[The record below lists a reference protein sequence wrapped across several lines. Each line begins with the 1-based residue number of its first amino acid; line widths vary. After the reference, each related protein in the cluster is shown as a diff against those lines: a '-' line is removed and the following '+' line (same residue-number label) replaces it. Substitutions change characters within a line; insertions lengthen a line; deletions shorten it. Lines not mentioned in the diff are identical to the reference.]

1 MGGLS
6 MRYLAT
12 VKYNGTHFQGWQRQ
26 PNVATIQGSIEQV
39 IGKLLDK
46 ETPIYGSGR
55 TDAGVHALGQTFHF
69 DTIKEIEDLDKFR
82 YAMNRLLNRD
92 IHVINLKRVD
102 DNFHAR
108 LSAKYKVYQYIINT
122 GEDDPFNIDFKHFY
136 PREMNVNEMIKAAK
150 LFYGKHDFRN
160 YTSKEEDEFG
170 FVREILGI
178 HIKTPQDHIIIEIT
192 ATGFMRYMV
201 RMIVGT
207 LIEIG
212 MGRFTTAEAQK
223 LLDNPQR
230 NFVNYKAPPNG
241 LYLVKV
247 EY

>member
-1 MGGLS
+1 
-6 MRYLAT
+6 
-12 VKYNGTHFQGWQRQ
+12 
-26 PNVATIQGSIEQV
+26 
-39 IGKLLDK
+39 
-46 ETPIYGSGR
+46 
-55 TDAGVHALGQTFHF
+55 
-69 DTIKEIEDLDKFR
+69 
-82 YAMNRLLNRD
+82 
-92 IHVINLKRVD
+92 
-102 DNFHAR
+102 
-108 LSAKYKVYQYIINT
+108 
-122 GEDDPFNIDFKHFY
+122 
-136 PREMNVNEMIKAAK
+136 MNVNEMIKAAK

-178 HIKTPQDHIIIEIT
+178 HIKTPQDHIIIEKT
-192 ATGFMRYMV
+192 ATGFMRFMV

>member
-1 MGGLS
+1 

-12 VKYNGTHFQGWQRQ
+12 VKYNGTRYLGWQRQ
-26 PNVATIQGSIEQV
+26 PDALTIQGEIETV
-39 IGKLLDK
+39 ISKLLDK
-46 ETPIYGSGR
+46 ETVIFGSGR

-69 DTIKEIEDLDKFR
+69 DADQEIGDLEKFR
-82 YAMNRLLNRD
+82 YAMNRLLNRN
-92 IHVINLKRVD
+92 IHIVSIIEVASD
-102 DNFHAR
+102 FHAR
-108 LSAKYKVYQYIINT
+108 LSAKWKVYQYIINI
-122 GEDDPFNIDFKHFY
+122 GEDDPFNVDFKHFY
-136 PREMNVNEMIKAAK
+136 PRDLNIEEMVKAAK

-160 YTSKEEDEFG
+160 YTSKEEDDDQ

-178 HIKTPQDHIIIEIT
+178 YIHTPQDHIIIDIA

-212 MGRFTTAEAQK
+212 MGRFTTEEAAR
-223 LLDNPQR
+223 LLDNPER
-230 NFVNYKAPPNG
+230 TYVNYKAPPNG

>member
-1 MGGLS
+1 MGDS
-6 MRYLAT
+6 FMRYLAT
-12 VKYNGTHFQGWQRQ
+12 VQYNGTHYLGWQRQ
-26 PNVATIQGSIEQV
+26 PNVLTIQGSIEAV
-39 IGKLLDK
+39 LSKILDK
-46 ETPIYGSGR
+46 ETIIYGSGR

-69 DTIKEIEDLDKFR
+69 DFEKEIEDLDKFR

-92 IHVINLKRVD
+92 IHIVD
-102 DNFHAR
+102 IKQVADDFHAR

-122 GEDDPFNIDFKHFY
+122 GEDDPFNVDFKHFY
-136 PREMNVNEMIKAAK
+136 PRNIDFEEMKKAAK

-160 YTSKEEDEFG
+160 YTSKEEDEG
-170 FVREILGI
+170 QFVREIVGI
-178 HIKTPQDHIIIEIT
+178 HMNNPKDHIIIEIA

-212 MGRFTTAEAQK
+212 MGRFTSEEAAK
-223 LLDNPQR
+223 LLDNQER

>member
-1 MGGLS
+1 

-12 VKYNGTHFQGWQRQ
+12 VKYNGTRYFGWQRQ
-26 PNVATIQGSIEQV
+26 PDTLTIQGSIEAV
-39 IGKLLDK
+39 ISQLLDK
-46 ETPIYGSGR
+46 ETAIFGSGR

-69 DTIKEIEDLDKFR
+69 DIDKEIDNLDKFR
-82 YAMNRLLNRD
+82 YAMNRLLSRD
-92 IHVINLKRVD
+92 IHIVDIKRVAD
-102 DNFHAR
+102 DFHAR
-108 LSAKYKVYQYIINT
+108 LSAKSKVYQYIINT
-122 GEDDPFNIDFKHFY
+122 GEDDPFNVDFKHFY
-136 PREMNVNEMIKAAK
+136 PRHLDIDEMTKAAR

-160 YTSKEEDEFG
+160 YTSKEEDDDQ
-170 FVREILGI
+170 FVREIVGI
-178 HIKTPQDHIIIEIT
+178 NISNPENHILVDIA

-212 MGRFTTAEAQK
+212 MGRFTTEEAAR
-223 LLDNPQR
+223 LLDNPER
-230 NFVNYKAPPNG
+230 SYVNFKAPPNG

>member
-1 MGGLS
+1 

-26 PNVATIQGSIEQV
+26 PNVETIQGSIEQV
-39 IGKLLDK
+39 ISKLLDV

-69 DTIKEIEDLDKFR
+69 DTIKEIDDLEKFR
-82 YAMNRLLNRD
+82 YAINRLLKRE
-92 IHVINLKRVD
+92 IHIINLKRVD
-102 DNFHAR
+102 DDFHAR
-108 LSAKYKVYQYIINT
+108 LSAKCKVYQYIINT

-136 PREMNVNEMIKAAK
+136 PREMNVNEMIEAAK

-160 YTSKEEDEFG
+160 FTSKEEDEAG
-170 FVREILGI
+170 FVRDILGI
-178 HIKTPQDHIIIEIT
+178 HVYTPQDHVIIEIS
-192 ATGFMRYMV
+192 ATGFMRYMM

-212 MGRFTTAEAQK
+212 MGRFTSAEVQK
-223 LLDNPQR
+223 LLDNPER

>member
-1 MGGLS
+1 

-12 VKYNGTHFQGWQRQ
+12 VKYNGTHYLGWQRQ
-26 PNVATIQGSIEQV
+26 PNVDTIQGAIETV
-39 IGKLLDK
+39 LSKLLDN
-46 ETPIYGSGR
+46 ETSIFGSGR

-69 DTIKEIEDLDKFR
+69 DVEKEIEDREKFR

-92 IHVINLKRVD
+92 IHIIEIKRVTD
-102 DNFHAR
+102 DFHAR
-108 LSAKYKVYQYIINT
+108 LSAKYKVYQYIINV
-122 GEDDPFNIDFKHFY
+122 GEDDPFNVDFKHFF
-136 PREMNVNEMIKAAK
+136 PRDLDIDEMRKAAK

-160 YTSKEEDEFG
+160 YTSKEEDENQ
-170 FVREILGI
+170 FVREIVGI
-178 HIKTPQDHIIIEIT
+178 HISNPENHIVVDIA

-212 MGRFTTAEAQK
+212 MHRFTTEEAAK
-223 LLDNPQR
+223 LLDNPER
-230 NFVNYKAPPNG
+230 SYVNYKAPPNG

>member
-1 MGGLS
+1 

-12 VKYNGTHFQGWQRQ
+12 VKYNGTKYLGWQRQ
-26 PNVATIQGSIEQV
+26 PGLATIQGSIETV
-39 IGKLLDK
+39 ISKLLDK
-46 ETPIYGSGR
+46 ETAIYGSGR

-69 DTIKEIEDLDKFR
+69 DTEKEIADLEKFR

-92 IHVINLKRVD
+92 IHIDGIRVVAED
-102 DNFHAR
+102 FHAR

-122 GEDDPFNIDFKHFY
+122 GEDDPFNVDFKHFY
-136 PREMNVNEMIKAAK
+136 PRNLDVEEMTKAARF
-150 LFYGKHDFRN
+150 FYGKHDFRN
-160 YTSKEEDEFG
+160 YTSKEEDEDH
-170 FVREILGI
+170 FVREITGI
-178 HIKTPQDHIIIEIT
+178 HLYTHEEQIVIEIA

-212 MGRFTTAEAQK
+212 MGRFTTAEAAM
-223 LLDNPQR
+223 LIDNPNR
-230 NFVNYKAPPNG
+230 SYVNYKAPPNG
-241 LYLVKV
+241 LYLVRV